1 MKKKVRLQELR
12 SIPKGELL
20 NKEKSLKEQ
29 LYKINLERY
38 SGRVEK
44 PHMFSSLKREIA
56 IIETIIHQ
64 KEPNN
69 K

>member
-12 SIPKGELL
+12 SIPRDELL

-64 KEPNN
+64 KVTGS